1 MGLFDFFTGGREGQL
16 KRHAKRIKNL
26 NAQAED
32 RQVSA
37 HWLAEEGSDDAVRA
51 LLGRFEVNYEQRMK
65 DTQEKDLVYD
75 LLRSMGSDRV
85 AVPVREWVRKNQSF
99 ARPLQLLQELEGREA
114 AVDVLLDMLG
124 REVDPF
130 KPEKKR
136 QILIK
141 LAEHRDDRIVD
152 RVPACLEDFDEG
164 IRYAAAEALLA
175 QDAADEVIRGELAK
189 ALGNRQEES
198 NRLRVRI
205 AEAFHKR
212 GWQLGVHAEAV
223 AERPPVGWRVLEDGR
238 PAPG

>member
-114 AVDVLLDMLG
+114 AVDVLLC
-124 REVDPF
+124 F
-130 KPEKKR
+130 
-136 QILIK
+136 
-141 LAEHRDDRIVD
+141 
-152 RVPACLEDFDEG
+152 
-164 IRYAAAEALLA
+164 
-175 QDAADEVIRGELAK
+175 
-189 ALGNRQEES
+189 
-198 NRLRVRI
+198 RLRWRLLR
-205 AEAFHKR
+205 HKV
-212 GWQLGVHAEAV
+212 LAPEF
-223 AERPPVGWRVLEDGR
+223 RPFQNEI
-238 PAPG
+238 